1 MNKSLNKVE
10 ILSHSRHDWLNQIQL
25 IDGYLSLGHTDKAK
39 QVIQRVVA
47 QSLNESELMKM
58 KAPSFIED
66 VLTFNWYDHAFT
78 LSFEAIVEQ
87 DWSSVDGLL
96 SDCLRSLADI
106 LDAHSETGSEQDMAM
121 MIQDG
126 DQKQVTFHF
135 QGKLQL
141 HDTFLNDISAFTA
154 KFSPYVEGWHHSEEE
169 CVFVLKPH

>member
-1 MNKSLNKVE
+1 MNKSLDTLQ
-10 ILSHSRHDWLNQIQL
+10 ILSHTRHDWLNQIQL
-25 IDGYLSLGHTDKAK
+25 IDGYLSLGQPDKAK
-39 QVIQRVVA
+39 QVIRRVVT

-58 KAPSFIED
+58 KAPAFIED

-96 SDCLRSLADI
+96 SDCLKSITEI
-106 LDAHSETGSEQDMAM
+106 LDAHSKRDSEQDMSL

-126 DQKQVTFHF
+126 NQKQVAFHF

-141 HDTFLNDISAFTA
+141 QDTFLNDISAFTA
-154 KFSPYVEGWHHSEEE
+154 AFSPYLEDWHHSEEE
-169 CVFVLKPH
+169 CVFVLKLH